1 MATEERIKALEDEI
15 KILKNEIKAVL
26 LDLRE
31 QYLNIQNPFNY
42 NMSTSADTFSSVGT
56 EQGDKET
63 NIDEG
68 VGEAKTDNAFPEVKA
83 VEDQRPAS
91 ELPGRQKAKKASGS
105 GPEIKMIESSGT
117 DSAMLGAGPEI
128 TSEEEFEEAPPTK
141 AASLRNKKKGKQSFA
156 EGDGKSDIVVIAGLT
171 QWIDQSTAKLGKERT
186 EALVE
191 MSSTMGRLPPDI
203 KDALVRMARLSLHEP
218 NVQSIT
224 ASDYLSVLAQLE
236 NLISGSKLQD
246 NALLSILSMM
256 QETNN
261 G

>member
-1 MATEERIKALEDEI
+1 METEERIKVLEDEV

-26 LDLRE
+26 LDVRE

-42 NMSTSADTFSSVGT
+42 DMLTRADTLSSMGP
-56 EQGDKET
+56 EQRDKEAKT
-63 NIDEG
+63 DEG
-68 VGEAKTDNAFPEVKA
+68 VGEAKTGNAFPELKA
-83 VEDQRPAS
+83 AEDQKPAS
-91 ELPGRQKAKKASGS
+91 ELSGRQKIKKASGS
-105 GPEIKMIESSGT
+105 GPEIKIIESSDT
-117 DSAMLGAGPEI
+117 DSAMFGGGPEVML
-128 TSEEEFEEAPPTK
+128 EEECEESPPTK
-141 AASLRNKKKGKQSFA
+141 AASLRNRKKGKQSFA
-156 EGDGKSDIVVIAGLT
+156 EADGKGDIVVIAGLT

-203 KDALVRMARLSLHEP
+203 KDALVRMARLSHHEP
-218 NVQSIT
+218 NVESIT

-236 NLISGSKLQD
+236 NLIGGSKLQD

-256 QETNN
+256 KETNN